1 MKENRL
7 VTVVCA
13 TVTTLVG
20 LGLLFILMKILH
32 LVSWSWIWVASPFW
46 IPILIIV
53 VSVMIVLT
61 TAGFHDDEENS
72 IEL

>member
-20 LGLLFILMKILH
+20 LELLFILLKILH
-32 LVSWSWIWVASPFW
+32 LVSWSWLWVASPFW
-46 IPILIIV
+46 IPLLIIT

-61 TAGFHDDEENS
+61 TAGFVDEDNE